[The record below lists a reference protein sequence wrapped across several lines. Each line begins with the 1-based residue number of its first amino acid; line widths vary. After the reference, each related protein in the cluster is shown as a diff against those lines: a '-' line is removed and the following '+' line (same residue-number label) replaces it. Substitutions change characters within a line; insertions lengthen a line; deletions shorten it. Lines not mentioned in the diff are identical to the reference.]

1 MNVFFASCFELHTS
15 ESTLLWLS
23 MESGISES
31 MTAGRA
37 AAMTP
42 LSSLLPLLPLLMTS
56 LEPSLTSEEAEGEEE
71 VRTEIPLTVT
81 EGGGTTGGGAVG
93 LERKEVEKPILEGST
108 ICLCTISACSYSV
121 NWREGL
127 VGFSVWEWVVV
138 GRRRMRGRSD

>member
-15 ESTLLWLS
+15 ESTLLLWLS

-42 LSSLLPLLPLLMTS
+42 LSSLLLPLPLLMMS
-56 LEPSLTSEEAEGEEE
+56 LEPSLTSEEADGEEE

-93 LERKEVEKPILEGST
+93 LERIE
-108 ICLCTISACSYSV
+108 C
-121 NWREGL
+121 
-127 VGFSVWEWVVV
+127 
-138 GRRRMRGRSD
+138 

>member
-1 MNVFFASCFELHTS
+1 
-15 ESTLLWLS
+15 

-42 LSSLLPLLPLLMTS
+42 LSSLLLPLLMMS

-93 LERKEVEKPILEGST
+93 LERIE
-108 ICLCTISACSYSV
+108 C
-121 NWREGL
+121 
-127 VGFSVWEWVVV
+127 
-138 GRRRMRGRSD
+138 

>member
-1 MNVFFASCFELHTS
+1 
-15 ESTLLWLS
+15 

-42 LSSLLPLLPLLMTS
+42 LSSLLLLLPLPLLMMS
-56 LEPSLTSEEAEGEEE
+56 LEPSLTSEEAEGEED

-93 LERKEVEKPILEGST
+93 LERRK
-108 ICLCTISACSYSV
+108 
-121 NWREGL
+121 N
-127 VGFSVWEWVVV
+127 
-138 GRRRMRGRSD
+138 